1 MATRV
6 LVKEGRAIGA
16 VGFDVRN
23 GDYII
28 IQAKAVML
36 CTGAWAI
43 PMSNNHSLFIKN

>member
-6 LVKEGRAIGA
+6 LVKQEPTISA

-23 GDYII
+23 RDYII
-28 IQAKAVML
+28 IQAKAVSL

-43 PMSNNHSLFIKN
+43 PMSNNHSLLIKN